1 MTTTLLFR
9 CKVPDF
15 DEWLPKYVEAVEPV
29 SQVLTYRV
37 WRNQDD
43 SRAVTII
50 ETYESRQIAEDLLNS
65 PEMQAEMA
73 AHDVDMDSIEVVWL
87 EEAASS
93 G

>member
-15 DEWLPKYVEAVEPV
+15 DEWLPKYEEAVESV
-29 SQVLTYRV
+29 TEILGYKV

-43 SRAVTII
+43 SRAVTIM
-50 ETYESRQIAEDLLNS
+50 ETYESRQIAEELLNS
-65 PEMQAEMA
+65 PEMKAEIA
-73 AHDVDMDSIEVVWL
+73 AHDVDMSSIEVAWL